1 MSSTYCGAP
10 WGQDFTTHHAK
21 KASLPMNFTA
31 LVRLTAD
38 VTSGHAMFIV
48 PFVQQT
54 AAVKMFRVKISS
66 FYLLYIHTAKKN
78 FCCKE
83 LDVLNLIIRYFINHT
98 RCSEVEM
105 RNKNMK

>member
-1 MSSTYCGAP
+1 ML
-10 WGQDFTTHHAK
+10 WGHCTSHHAK
-21 KASLPMNFTA
+21 EKPSLPMNFTA

-66 FYLLYIHTAKKN
+66 FYLLYIHTAKNTFVAKN
-78 FCCKE
+78 
-83 LDVLNLIIRYFINHT
+83 LM
-98 RCSEVEM
+98 S
-105 RNKNMK
+105 

>member
-1 MSSTYCGAP
+1 MSKHSVGFQIKIGRPKFYAGEMITHIP
-10 WGQDFTTHHAK
+10 WGQDCTSHHSK
-21 KASLPMNFTA
+21 TASLPMNFTA

-66 FYLLYIHTAKKN
+66 FYLLYIHTAKN
-78 FCCKE
+78 TF
-83 LDVLNLIIRYFINHT
+83 VARNLM
-98 RCSEVEM
+98 S
-105 RNKNMK
+105 

>member
-1 MSSTYCGAP
+1 
-10 WGQDFTTHHAK
+10 
-21 KASLPMNFTA
+21 MNFTA

-66 FYLLYIHTAKKN
+66 FYLLYIHILQKILLLQGT
-78 FCCKE
+78 
-83 LDVLNLIIRYFINHT
+83 
-98 RCSEVEM
+98 
-105 RNKNMK
+105 